1 MIININTESVD
12 LLLKEMNQYSNTLD
26 ALELTDGKEPTSINS
41 SPVKPLSFPKQN
53 SASHNSNINLG
64 ASNSDLTNKEFN
76 SSSDTCISES
86 ESPRSINE
94 NKSNTNNSFD
104 RNFSF
109 DDSEQINKTIQTK
122 IKLEDEEFSFI
133 AQTPM
138 TSTINLNNPSKEDET
153 TLNYNNSSPNKSIM
167 KKTDSSS
174 PSRKNV
180 VFTNSTPEIHHY
192 PANKSNI
199 TTTSNEESVD
209 QLPHEWNE
217 LPKETSQSSDEDNQ
231 IPPVPPVHRTDT
243 FSSLLQDDNNNEDMD
258 RDTLNELKLQHQNFS
273 NLSLNEKLDVFLS
286 NKHMKTEELDDH
298 LTNLDNAVKNKT
310 GTNIHF
316 LSLDLKKQEQNE
328 VENPLNSLMKSSEV
342 KLRSAGSSQ
351 SSLQSLVDNNRYLE
365 SNGHQFVPNKGI
377 ELNDG
382 IKGFSNHMVEALIPT
397 DHNEIEREGEEEEE
411 EIGLM
416 MKTPSNSRINE
427 LRQSEINDSENEEF
441 HDSFDTNTEQSIM
454 NLLKS
459 ASNSDLNKP
468 TFLVPSGSVLI
479 KQEEEEEEGKAEG
492 KGFVKDEPRDFS
504 GNGDVLFSDDEQHH
518 LIKSEFIRDDG
529 LKKESDINYHEY
541 EATSK
546 IESVSGYGRTHKDI
560 RLIKSDSNNIQEVK
574 EKELDNDNI
583 PKLTDEMSAD
593 DTSEV
598 TDIANKFSI
607 RDHIDSDWKLE
618 DSNDGD
624 REDNDDYTNN
634 ELTTVNDDRFENNN
648 KGAGVYSNNIK
659 GENLLDVN
667 LSPNISV
674 NSQEFKDASDHF
686 IGKTLAPRSVDEA
699 IDATHPPV
707 PLKDTSQTNRES
719 DRLEDYDENV
729 LANSSNIAPPGEIT
743 LPQVEA
749 NNYSSFDD
757 ITKNLERSNNSYEES
772 LSAENDADNKPLNF
786 ISIWHSQERQKK
798 PYNTHTNNH
807 ISSLTYDVNKLSEND
822 SSSKVKFLSS
832 LQPKKFKEVNVMS
845 RRVVSPGFEDLHV
858 SGFLP
863 ELSEDSGFGSQ
874 LKLFKSGYN
883 TSGMSN
889 YSQVA
894 ESKGQ
899 NYTPL
904 NTRNVLS
911 NLDNNPNVVEPPK
924 VGNNWNNNMLK
935 QEFKVNRSLKPEAD
949 ASKTLKPEDSQSHTK
964 QSKFRVPSFEIKR
977 TNSTLSPRNQYDE
990 IFEDVIKEPPTIKSH
1005 GMKTLPSM
1013 DRDDVKRILAT
1024 KRVISQDE
1032 YSKVKLVGNSKKNSI
1047 VNEPNDKYDDLQ
1059 QHASICDVST
1069 ESSPVLDKKVLPHLA
1084 NELLRIPSALLS
1096 KDQLFNEFG
1105 FPPKTS
1111 DIVNN
1116 SQSPSRTTSVIHNKE
1131 GASPLVDD
1139 EKSKPFANGMG
1150 DQDQKLEQLP
1160 EAKMTP
1166 NDNDISPVKAYQAT
1180 ASPESMSP
1188 RKRSSPIKIGSP
1200 IKLVKKNS
1208 TFTAKSS
1215 SSPSKTNEKE
1225 NENDSFVEK
1234 GLVNNKLRDSPKK
1247 SKTETTEHNYKPST
1261 VSVPSFYSNDTLNS
1275 KPLSTVNK
1283 DYHTAWQQ
1291 QKQQKQLQEQEQ
1303 PQPQTEPQIDTKDS
1317 FVGLQE
1323 RGRLFLRVIGLK
1335 NIDLP
1340 DINEHHADFSITL
1353 DNGVH
1358 CIKTSN
1364 YKMDSH
1370 NTLIN
1375 KEFELTVGNSLEF
1388 ILTMKAN
1395 YEKSRGKLVEVKE
1408 RRVVKS
1414 KNRISRLFGSKDII
1428 TTTKFV
1434 PQNVKDTWSNK
1445 IAQDGSFAR
1454 CYVDL
1459 DQYESKIT
1467 GEACNFN
1474 ITCFNEWETVPGK
1487 DNGPNTRCQPY
1498 RIGQLE
1504 VKMLFVPRTNNQEI
1518 LPTSIKSAYECIEDL
1533 QQESNLTHEGYLHQ
1547 EGGDC
1552 EILKKRYFKL
1562 QGTSLVAHSE
1572 FSHKTR
1578 AKINLSKIVDVI
1590 YVDETDINK
1599 SSANYRNFSDVILV
1613 AHSFKIK
1620 FANGEVIDFGAPNRN
1635 EKFEWVAILEKIVY
1649 RNKFRRQPWV
1659 KLMIEEAGEKKQSN
1673 ERSRTK
1679 KIF

>member
-1 MIININTESVD
+1 
-12 LLLKEMNQYSNTLD
+12 MNQYSNTLD
-26 ALELTDGKEPTSINS
+26 ASEPTDGKEPTSINN

-53 SASHNSNINLG
+53 LDSHNSNINLR
-64 ASNSDLTNKEFN
+64 ASNSDLNNKEFN

-86 ESPRSINE
+86 ESPRPTNE
-94 NKSNTNNSFD
+94 NKSNTNNNSFD

-109 DDSEQINKTIQTK
+109 DDSDQINKTIQTK

-138 TSTINLNNPSKEDET
+138 TSTIDLNNPSKEDEAT
-153 TLNYNNSSPNKSIM
+153 SNYNNSSPNKSIM

-199 TTTSNEESVD
+199 TTISNEESID

-217 LPKETSQSSDEDNQ
+217 LPKESSQSSDEDNQ
-231 IPPVPPVHRTDT
+231 TPPVPPVHRTDT
-243 FSSLLQDDNNNEDMD
+243 FSSLLQDDNKDDMD
-258 RDTLNELKLQHQNFS
+258 RDTLNELKLKHQNFS

-310 GTNIHF
+310 GTNIHV
-316 LSLDLKKQEQNE
+316 LSLDLKRQEQNE

-342 KLRSAGSSQ
+342 RLRSAGSSQ

-365 SNGHQFVPNKGI
+365 SNGRQFIPNKGI

-397 DHNEIEREGEEEEE
+397 DNNEIEREGEEDEEE
-411 EIGLM
+411 EVGLM

-427 LRQSEINDSENEEF
+427 LKQSEMNDSENEEF

-468 TFLVPSGSVLI
+468 NFQFQLGSVLI
-479 KQEEEEEEGKAEG
+479 KQEDEKEDEEEKEEKAECNV
-492 KGFVKDEPRDFS
+492 FVKDEPKDS
-504 GNGDVLFSDDEQHH
+504 GGNEDMLFSDDEQHQ
-518 LIKSEFIRDDG
+518 LTKSEFIRDDG

-560 RLIKSDSNNIQEVK
+560 RLIKSDVNNTQGGK
-574 EKELDNDNI
+574 ENELNNDNI
-583 PKLTDEMSAD
+583 PKVTDETSID

-598 TDIANKFSI
+598 TESVNKFSI
-607 RDHIDSDWKLE
+607 RDHIDSDWKFE

-634 ELTTVNDDRFENNN
+634 ELTTVNDDRLENNN
-648 KGAGVYSNNIK
+648 KGTGMYSNTK
-659 GENLLDVN
+659 GESLLNVN

-707 PLKDTSQTNRES
+707 PLKDLSQNNKAS

-749 NNYSSFDD
+749 NNYSSFDE

-772 LSAENDADNKPLNF
+772 LSAENDVDNTPLNF

-807 ISSLTYDVNKLSEND
+807 ISTLTYDVNKPSEND
-822 SSSKVKFLSS
+822 SNKVKFPSS

-889 YSQVA
+889 YSQVL
-894 ESKGQ
+894 ESNGQ
-899 NYTPL
+899 KYAPL

-924 VGNNWNNNMLK
+924 VGNNWNKNLLK
-935 QEFKVNRSLKPEAD
+935 QGFKISRSLKPEAN
-949 ASKTLKPEDSQSHTK
+949 ASRSLKPEDSHTQTK

-990 IFEDVIKEPPTIKSH
+990 IFEDVIKQPPTIKSH

-1032 YSKVKLVGNSKKNSI
+1032 YSKVKLIGNSKKNSI

-1059 QHASICDVST
+1059 QHASICNVST
-1069 ESSPVLDKKVLPHLA
+1069 ESSPVLDKNVLPHLA

-1111 DIVNN
+1111 DNIFNN

-1131 GASPLVDD
+1131 SAAPLEDYVT
-1139 EKSKPFANGMG
+1139 SKPLPSAMDI
-1150 DQDQKLEQLP
+1150 DQVQKLEQSP
-1160 EAKMTP
+1160 ETNMSP
-1166 NDNDISPVKAYQAT
+1166 IDNDVSLAKAYQTTAT
-1180 ASPESMSP
+1180 PESMSP
-1188 RKRSSPIKIGSP
+1188 KKRMSPIKIGSP
-1200 IKLVKKNS
+1200 VKLVKKDSGIN
-1208 TFTAKSS
+1208 KSF
-1215 SSPSKTNEKE
+1215 SSPSKTDDKE
-1225 NENDSFVEK
+1225 NEDGSFAEQE
-1234 GLVNNKLRDSPKK
+1234 LVNIKLRDSPKK
-1247 SKTETTEHNYKPST
+1247 SETKNPKHDYKPST
-1261 VSVPSFYSNDTLNS
+1261 VSVPSFYSNDTS
-1275 KPLSTVNK
+1275 STKPLSMVNK

-1291 QKQQKQLQEQEQ
+1291 QKQQKQQEQQEQEQ
-1303 PQPQTEPQIDTKDS
+1303 LHAEPQLDVKDPLP
-1317 FVGLQE
+1317 GLQE

-1340 DINEHHADFSITL
+1340 DINDHHADFSITL

-1388 ILTMKAN
+1388 ILTMKAS

-1434 PQNVKDTWSNK
+1434 PQDMKDNWSNK
-1445 IAQDGSFAR
+1445 VAQDGSFAR

-1474 ITCFNEWETVPGK
+1474 ITCFNEWETIPGK
-1487 DNGPNTRCQPY
+1487 DNGPRTRCQPY

-1533 QQESNLTHEGYLHQ
+1533 NQESNLTHEGYLHQ

-1613 AHSFKIK
+1613 PHSFKIR

-1635 EKFEWVAILEKIVY
+1635 EKLAWVAILEKIVY

-1659 KLMIEEAGEKKQSN
+1659 KLMIEEANAKKEPN

>member
-1 MIININTESVD
+1 MKNRLINIILESVD
-12 LLLKEMNQYSNTLD
+12 LLLKEMNQYPNALD
-26 ALELTDGKEPTSINS
+26 ASEATSDDKGSISLNN
-41 SPVKPLSFPKQN
+41 SPVKPLSFPKQSN
-53 SASHNSNINLG
+53 SELNPK
-64 ASNSDLTNKEFN
+64 ASNLDLNNKEFN

-86 ESPRSINE
+86 DSPRPSSQNIT
-94 NKSNTNNSFD
+94 NTNSFE

-109 DDSEQINKTIQTK
+109 DDSDQINKTIQTK

-133 AQTPM
+133 TQTPM
-138 TSTINLNNPSKEDET
+138 TSTIDLNNPKKEDNT
-153 TLNYNNSSPNKSIM
+153 TSNQNNSSPNKSIM

-180 VFTNSTPEIHHY
+180 VFTKSTPEIHHY
-192 PANKSNI
+192 PSNKSNI
-199 TTTSNEESVD
+199 TTTSNEGSLD

-217 LPKETSQSSDEDNQ
+217 LPKELSQSSDDDNQ
-231 IPPVPPVHRTDT
+231 TPPVPPIHKTDT
-243 FSSLLQDDNNNEDMD
+243 FSSLLQDDNNDEDMD
-258 RDTLNELKLQHQNFS
+258 RDTLNELKLQHHNFS

-286 NKHMKTEELDDH
+286 NKHVKTEELDDH
-298 LTNLDNAVKNKT
+298 LINLDNAVKNKT
-310 GTNIHF
+310 GTNIHV
-316 LSLDLKKQEQNE
+316 LSLDLKKQEQLG

-342 KLRSAGSSQ
+342 RLRSAGSSQ
-351 SSLQSLVDNNRYLE
+351 SSLQSLVESNRYLE
-365 SNGHQFVPNKGI
+365 SNGHQYIPNKGI

-382 IKGFSNHMVEALIPT
+382 IKGFSNHIVEALIPT
-397 DHNEIEREGEEEEE
+397 GDNGIGEEEDGDA
-411 EIGLM
+411 GLM
-416 MKTPSNSRINE
+416 MKTPSNSRLNE
-427 LRQSEINDSENEEF
+427 LKKLENNDSESEEF

-468 TFLVPSGSVLI
+468 SSLLHSGNILI
-479 KQEEEEEEGKAEG
+479 KQEEEQEVEEEEKEDQER
-492 KGFVKDEPRDFS
+492 KHDICIKDEPTDLS
-504 GNGDVLFSDDEQHH
+504 QNGHMLSSDDDHQQY
-518 LIKSEFIRDDG
+518 LLKPEFKDNI
-529 LKKESDINYHEY
+529 KKESHIDYHEY

-560 RLIKSDSNNIQEVK
+560 RLIKSESNNSQEDK
-574 EKELDNDNI
+574 ESELNNMNTLNRANDQ
-583 PKLTDEMSAD
+583 TSVDDMSD
-593 DTSEV
+593 VS
-598 TDIANKFSI
+598 ANRFSI
-607 RDHIDSDWKLE
+607 RDHIDSDWKFE

-634 ELTTVNDDRFENNN
+634 ELTTVNDVKLENN
-648 KGAGVYSNNIK
+648 KGPYPNNIK
-659 GENLLDVN
+659 GESLLDVN
-667 LSPNISV
+667 LSPNLSV

-686 IGKTLAPRSVDEA
+686 IGKTLAPRNIDEA

-707 PLKDTSQTNRES
+707 PLKDSTEVAKVTDKVQ
-719 DRLEDYDENV
+719 EDYDDNV

-757 ITKNLERSNNSYEES
+757 ITKNLEKSNNSFEES
-772 LSAENDADNKPLNF
+772 LSAENDADNKPLDF

-798 PYNTHTNNH
+798 PYITNNKNH
-807 ISSLTYDVNKLSEND
+807 ISHLSYDVNKTPEND
-822 SSSKVKFLSS
+822 TSSKVRFPSS

-874 LKLFKSGYN
+874 LRLFKSGYN

-889 YSQVA
+889 YSHLGDLN
-894 ESKGQ
+894 GQ
-899 NYTPL
+899 NNTPL

-924 VGNNWNNNMLK
+924 AGNNFNKNTLRH
-935 QEFKVNRSLKPEAD
+935 EFKIQRSLKPELNANQ
-949 ASKTLKPEDSQSHTK
+949 TLKPENIQKSQTN

-990 IFEDVIKEPPTIKSH
+990 IFEDVVKQPPTIKSH

-1059 QHASICDVST
+1059 QHASICNVST
-1069 ESSPVLDKKVLPHLA
+1069 ESSPVLDKEVLPHLA
-1084 NELLRIPSALLS
+1084 NELLRVPSALLS
-1096 KDQLFNEFG
+1096 KDQLFNEFD
-1105 FPPKTS
+1105 FVPKTPES
-1111 DIVNN
+1111 MFNNN

-1131 GASPLVDD
+1131 AAPLENYVV
-1139 EKSKPFANGMG
+1139 SGS
-1150 DQDQKLEQLP
+1150 LP
-1160 EAKMTP
+1160 NSLGSGESDKQVNLPLA
-1166 NDNDISPVKAYQAT
+1166 DNDVSPKKIYQVT
-1180 ASPESMSP
+1180 ASSENMSP
-1188 RKRSSPIKIGSP
+1188 KKRTSPIKIGSP
-1200 IKLVKKNS
+1200 IKLVKKE
-1208 TFTAKSS
+1208 TGIGAKSVP
-1215 SSPSKTNEKE
+1215 SPSKTDEKE
-1225 NENDSFVEK
+1225 NENGSSFSGEE
-1234 GLVNNKLRDSPKK
+1234 LVNKKLRDSPAKNEL
-1247 SKTETTEHNYKPST
+1247 KTPVHDYKPST
-1261 VSVPSFYSNDTLNS
+1261 VSVPSFYSNDTANT
-1275 KPLSTVNK
+1275 KPLSMANK

-1291 QKQQKQLQEQEQ
+1291 QKQQQKTNSQLD
-1303 PQPQTEPQIDTKDS
+1303 IKDQS
-1317 FVGLQE
+1317 AGLQE
-1323 RGRLFLRVIGLK
+1323 RGKLFLRVIGLK

-1375 KEFELTVGNSLEF
+1375 KEFELTVGDTLEF
-1388 ILTMKAN
+1388 ILTMKTS

-1414 KNRISRLFGSKDII
+1414 KKRLSRLFGSKDII

-1434 PQNVKDTWSNK
+1434 PQDMKDTWSNK

-1474 ITCFNEWETVPGK
+1474 ITCFNEWETISGK
-1487 DNGPNTRCQPY
+1487 GNEARTRCQPY

-1504 VKMLFVPRTNNQEI
+1504 VKMMFVPRTDNQEI

-1533 QQESNLTHEGYLHQ
+1533 HQESTLAHEGYLHQ

-1552 EILKKRYFKL
+1552 EILKKRFFKL

-1590 YVDETDINK
+1590 YVDEKDINK

-1613 AHSFKIK
+1613 PHSFKIR
-1620 FANGEVIDFGAPNRN
+1620 FANGEVIDFGAPNRA
-1635 EKFEWVAILEKIVY
+1635 EKLEWVTILEKIVY

-1659 KLMIEEAGEKKQSN
+1659 KLMIEGTRTKKELPN

>member
-1 MIININTESVD
+1 MKNRLINIILESVD
-12 LLLKEMNQYSNTLD
+12 LLLKEMNQYPNTLD
-26 ALELTDGKEPTSINS
+26 ASEATSDNKESVSLNN
-41 SPVKPLSFPKQN
+41 SPVKPLSFPKQ
-53 SASHNSNINLG
+53 
-64 ASNSDLTNKEFN
+64 SNSELNAKTPNLDLNNKEFN

-86 ESPRSINE
+86 DSPRPTSE
-94 NKSNTNNSFD
+94 TNTDNNSFE

-109 DDSEQINKTIQTK
+109 DDSDQINKTIQTK
-122 IKLEDEEFSFI
+122 IKLEDEEFSFVT
-133 AQTPM
+133 QTPM
-138 TSTINLNNPSKEDET
+138 TSTIDLNNPNKENDT
-153 TLNYNNSSPNKSIM
+153 TSNDNNSSPNKSIM

-192 PANKSNI
+192 PSNKPNI
-199 TTTSNEESVD
+199 TTTSNEESID
-209 QLPHEWNE
+209 QLPHEWKE
-217 LPKETSQSSDEDNQ
+217 LPKELSQSSDDENQ
-231 IPPVPPVHRTDT
+231 TPPVPPIHKTDT
-243 FSSLLQDDNNNEDMD
+243 FSSLLQDDNNDEDID
-258 RDTLNELKLQHQNFS
+258 RDTLNELKLQHHNFS

-286 NKHMKTEELDDH
+286 NKHVKTEELDDH

-310 GTNIHF
+310 GTNIHV
-316 LSLDLKKQEQNE
+316 LSLDLKKQEQPE
-328 VENPLNSLMKSSEV
+328 IENPLNSLMKSSEV
-342 KLRSAGSSQ
+342 RLRSAGSSQ
-351 SSLQSLVDNNRYLE
+351 SSLQSLVESNRYLE
-365 SNGHQFVPNKGI
+365 SNGHQYIPNKGI
-377 ELNDG
+377 ALNDG

-397 DHNEIEREGEEEEE
+397 GDDDMEEEEDA
-411 EIGLM
+411 GLM
-416 MKTPSNSRINE
+416 MKTPSNSRLNE
-427 LRQSEINDSENEEF
+427 LRQSENNDSENEEF

-468 TFLVPSGSVLI
+468 SSLLQSGNILI
-479 KQEEEEEEGKAEG
+479 KQEEEEEEDQDQEG
-492 KGFVKDEPRDFS
+492 KWDVFIKDEHT
-504 GNGDVLFSDDEQHH
+504 GLNQNGHMLSSDDEHQQC
-518 LIKSEFIRDDG
+518 LTKPEFNDDI
-529 LKKESDINYHEY
+529 KKEPHINYHEY

-560 RLIKSDSNNIQEVK
+560 RLIKSELNHTQEDKESELNNMSTLMK
-574 EKELDNDNI
+574 ANDQ
-583 PKLTDEMSAD
+583 TSVD

-598 TDIANKFSI
+598 TDSANKFSI
-607 RDHIDSDWKLE
+607 RDHIDSDWKFE

-624 REDNDDYTNN
+624 REDNADYTNN
-634 ELTTVNDDRFENNN
+634 ELTTVNDVKHENN
-648 KGAGVYSNNIK
+648 KGTGPYSNNFK
-659 GENLLDVN
+659 GESLLDVN
-667 LSPNISV
+667 LSPNLSV

-686 IGKTLAPRSVDEA
+686 IGKTLAPRNVDEA
-699 IDATHPPV
+699 IDATHPPA
-707 PLKDTSQTNRES
+707 PIAQ
-719 DRLEDYDENV
+719 EDYDENV

-757 ITKNLERSNNSYEES
+757 ITKNLEHNNSYEES
-772 LSAENDADNKPLNF
+772 LSAENDADNKPLDF

-798 PYNTHTNNH
+798 PYNTHANSH
-807 ISSLTYDVNKLSEND
+807 ISPLSYDVNKTPEND
-822 SSSKVKFLSS
+822 SSGRVRFPSS

-874 LKLFKSGYN
+874 LRLFKSGYN

-889 YSQVA
+889 YSHLGDVN
-894 ESKGQ
+894 GQ
-899 NYTPL
+899 NNTPL

-924 VGNNWNNNMLK
+924 ARNNFNKNTLSH
-935 QEFKVNRSLKPEAD
+935 EFKIQRSLRPELSANQ
-949 ASKTLKPEDSQSHTK
+949 TLKPKNIQKSQTN
-964 QSKFRVPSFEIKR
+964 QSKFRVPSFEIRR

-990 IFEDVIKEPPTIKSH
+990 IFEDVVKQPPTIKSH

-1047 VNEPNDKYDDLQ
+1047 VNEPDDKYDDLQ
-1059 QHASICDVST
+1059 QHASICNVST
-1069 ESSPVLDKKVLPHLA
+1069 ESSPVLDKEVLPHLA
-1084 NELLRIPSALLS
+1084 NELLRVPSALLS
-1096 KDQLFNEFG
+1096 KDQLFNEFD
-1105 FPPKTS
+1105 FVPKPS
-1111 DIVNN
+1111 DNLFNNN

-1131 GASPLVDD
+1131 AAPAASLENYVVSEPLPSSQGSVESDK
-1139 EKSKPFANGMG
+1139 EIN
-1150 DQDQKLEQLP
+1150 L
-1160 EAKMTP
+1160 TP
-1166 NDNDISPVKAYQAT
+1166 ASNDISPTKIYQT
-1180 ASPESMSP
+1180 TDPSENMSP
-1188 RKRSSPIKIGSP
+1188 KKRASPIKIGSP
-1200 IKLVKKNS
+1200 TKLVKKDS
-1208 TFTAKSS
+1208 AIAAKSV
-1215 SSPSKTNEKE
+1215 SSPSKADEKE
-1225 NENDSFVEK
+1225 NVNEDSSSFAGEELINK
-1234 GLVNNKLRDSPKK
+1234 KLRDSPAK
-1247 SKTETTEHNYKPST
+1247 SELKIPVHDYKPST
-1261 VSVPSFYSNDTLNS
+1261 VSVPSFYSNDTANT
-1275 KPLSTVNK
+1275 KPLSTANR
-1283 DYHTAWQQ
+1283 DYHTAWKQ
-1291 QKQQKQLQEQEQ
+1291 QKQQQQQQTNPQLN
-1303 PQPQTEPQIDTKDS
+1303 IKDQS
-1317 FVGLQE
+1317 AGLQE
-1323 RGRLFLRVIGLK
+1323 RGKLFLRVIGLK
-1335 NIDLP
+1335 SIDLP
-1340 DINEHHADFSITL
+1340 DIDEHHADFSITL

-1375 KEFELTVGNSLEF
+1375 KEFELTVGDSLEF
-1388 ILTMKAN
+1388 ILTMKAS
-1395 YEKSRGKLVEVKE
+1395 YEKSRGKLIEVNE

-1414 KNRISRLFGSKDII
+1414 KNRLSRLFGSKDII

-1434 PQNVKDTWSNK
+1434 PQELKDTWSNK

-1474 ITCFNEWETVPGK
+1474 ITCFNEWETISGK
-1487 DNGPNTRCQPY
+1487 GNEVRTRCQPY

-1504 VKMLFVPRTNNQEI
+1504 VKMMFVPRTDNQEI

-1533 QQESNLTHEGYLHQ
+1533 HQESTLAHEGYLHQ

-1552 EILKKRYFKL
+1552 EILKKRFFKL
-1562 QGTSLVAHSE
+1562 QGTSLIAHSE

-1590 YVDETDINK
+1590 YVDEKDINK

-1613 AHSFKIK
+1613 PHSFKIR
-1620 FANGEVIDFGAPNRN
+1620 FANGEVIDFGAPNRA
-1635 EKFEWVAILEKIVY
+1635 EKLEWVTILEKIVY

-1659 KLMIEEAGEKKQSN
+1659 KLMIEGARTKQEPPN